1 MLSPLVRKAI
11 RNLAAPA
18 SRSEPDGFVPGRP
31 TVTPIP
37 VWPDDPPPAAPR
49 AVLEQSAPGAAAGT
63 EFSAPPEDVGN
74 RIAPDQE
81 RGDVAVVD
89 APAPAADA
97 AEPGALASES
107 PASSR
112 AEPALPLGLV
122 PMLEVGRLFSARVL
136 VSVLA
141 HGSAGAVAGAASA
154 GVLHLLA
161 SPASPA
167 LSGVAAF
174 SVFCAV
180 LAVWTPA
187 ALDLSARSAWRHAL
201 RGGGKSRSFAE
212 AIASALVPA
221 RDAGDRAGLGLY
233 RLRERLGLILDEA
246 IAGSVR
252 SAWVRRLA
260 CGSAARHADAGLMRR
275 LGPIDA
281 AQALDRDAIRGAL
294 TQSVEAALAGAG

>member
-18 SRSEPDGFVPGRP
+18 SRSEPAAFMPERP

-37 VWPDDPPPAAPR
+37 VWPDDPPPASHQP
-49 AVLEQSAPGAAAGT
+49 VIEP
-63 EFSAPPEDVGN
+63 
-74 RIAPDQE
+74 
-81 RGDVAVVD
+81 
-89 APAPAADA
+89 PAADA
-97 AEPGALASES
+97 APMTGTSALPEAFG
-107 PASSR
+107 
-112 AEPALPLGLV
+112 EPAADEPDRERFAVIDDPVSAAVAAKPAAESVHAPPISRVEAAVPAGLE
-122 PMLEVGRLFSARVL
+122 PTLDVGRIFSARL
-136 VSVLA
+136 SVSAVA
-141 HGSAGAVAGAASA
+141 HVSAGAVAGAASA

-167 LSGVAAF
+167 LAGVAAF

-201 RGGGKSRSFAE
+201 RGEGKSRAFAE
-212 AIASALVPA
+212 GLAAALMPAS
-221 RDAGDRAGLGLY
+221 DSGDRGGLGLY
-233 RLRERLGLILDEA
+233 RLRERLARMLDEA

-260 CGSAARHADAGLMRR
+260 CGTAARHADAGLTRR
-275 LGPIDA
+275 LGPVGA
-281 AQALDRDAIRGAL
+281 AQDLDRDAVCGAL
-294 TQSVEAALAGAG
+294 TQSLESALAGTG